1 MRWILLKGGHV
12 FDPEDRGTAD
22 VLMLGREIAVVGP
35 DLAEPRGI
43 GGGEVV
49 DVSHRILLPG
59 LIDPHIHV
67 MGASGLGGPTTRST
81 DLQIERITTAGVT
94 TVISPL
100 GADSLTRS
108 IPCLLARAAALECEG
123 ISAYCYTGG
132 WWNPVPTLSGNPQA
146 DVAFVDRIL
155 GVKVAVSEPLAP
167 AYTIEELC
175 RLAHAAWTG
184 GRLAGKRAVLH
195 AHAGDLPEGLIPIR
209 EVQRRTGIPADQLVV
224 THVNRNP
231 DLWRQAMEFAKA
243 GGSMDLTTMQR
254 PETHHLR
261 AIPAAHAIREALA
274 AGVPAARMML
284 STDSGVPYPKVDA
297 SGKVVGLYMAGPD
310 AILGTIREL
319 VQAGFSW
326 GAAAAFATAHTANL
340 LGLSRKGRLQTGA
353 DADILVLHQEGPV
366 DRVYGRGILLVA
378 EGQSIVRGPFGG
390 QGSA

>member
-12 FDPEDRGTAD
+12 FDPKDRGTAD
-22 VLMLGREIAVVGP
+22 VLTLGREIAVVGP
-35 DLAEPRGI
+35 DLTEPRGV
-43 GGGEVV
+43 GDGEVV
-49 DVSHRILLPG
+49 EVSHRILLPG

-94 TVISPL
+94 TVVSPL

-132 WWNPVPTLSGNPQA
+132 WWNPVPTVSGNPQA

-155 GVKVAVSEPLAP
+155 GVKVAVSEPMAP
-167 AYTIEELC
+167 VYTVEELC

-195 AHAGDLPEGLIPIR
+195 AHAGDLPDGLMPIR
-209 EVQRRTGIPADQLVV
+209 EVQRRTGIPADSLMV

-231 DLWRQAMEFAKA
+231 ALWRQAMEFASA
-243 GGSMDLTTMQR
+243 GGSIDLTTMQR
-254 PETHHLR
+254 PETHHPH
-261 AIPAAHAIREALA
+261 AIPAARAIREALA
-274 AGVPAARMML
+274 AGVPAPRMTL
-284 STDSGVPYPKVDA
+284 STDSGVPYPQTDA
-297 SGKVVGLYMAGPD
+297 SGGVVGLYMAGPD

-319 VQAGFSW
+319 V
-326 GAAAAFATAHTANL
+326 
-340 LGLSRKGRLQTGA
+340 
-353 DADILVLHQEGPV
+353 
-366 DRVYGRGILLVA
+366 
-378 EGQSIVRGPFGG
+378 
-390 QGSA
+390 